1 MEYILNEDF
10 KDFIRAFNNQE
21 VEYILVGG
29 YAVIIH
35 GYNRTTGDMDIWVN
49 QTVDNYKKI
58 IKAFDEFGM
67 PVFDMTEKNFLHNAD
82 LDVFSFGVPPVSID
96 LMTRTKGL
104 EFESCFK
111 NAEVHDIDGLPVRV
125 LHIDDLIKAKK
136 ATNRPKD
143 QDDIE
148 NLGSP

>member
-1 MEYILNEDF
+1 
-10 KDFIRAFNNQE
+10 
-21 VEYILVGG
+21 
-29 YAVIIH
+29 
-35 GYNRTTGDMDIWVN
+35 
-49 QTVDNYKKI
+49 
-58 IKAFDEFGM
+58 
-67 PVFDMTEKNFLHNAD
+67 
-82 LDVFSFGVPPVSID
+82 
-96 LMTRTKGL
+96 MTRTKGL